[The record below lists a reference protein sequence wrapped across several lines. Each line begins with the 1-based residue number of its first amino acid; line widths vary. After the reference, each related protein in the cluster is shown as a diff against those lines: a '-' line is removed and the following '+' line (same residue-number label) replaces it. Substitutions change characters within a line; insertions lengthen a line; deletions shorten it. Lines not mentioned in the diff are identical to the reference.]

1 MLSKDFFDLYNAI
14 ASKFSEILEDESL
27 FFGLVNAE
35 DGALISFLQK
45 LYQDGVD
52 TPKIDAMYDTDSR
65 HSLDMADLD
74 DAELY
79 EDTGPWK
86 ITLSKDDIVKKLS
99 DVADDTRLFF
109 SQGAFFSFLEH
120 LDPFQ
125 KDSHCYDSE
134 TRLFL
139 VNGLDQPLGGENF
152 YATGINSSFPDLE
165 TTLPSSDDV
174 HNLVHVNTTE
184 SVRVCPRSISLNSTG
199 SKFDDIPNL
208 KRSIAKL
215 LAACLLQELR
225 TVDGIEKVTVK
236 GSKKQIADLSNGS
249 EKVSNELLDE
259 LNKAVIWVYEERSE
273 TRLQLIMDRL
283 SLDMKDSD
291 SYLVSLEKYLE
302 RALEQAK
309 DSYAFVILDRKD
321 DYHKEVRDLIKDMR
335 TQADLYATKTRSL
348 VGSLAR
354 DTLGILV
361 FLSFSFM
368 ARAQRIEIEPLL
380 TNNTMSLILNV
391 MSIYLFVSILL
402 QILVYMRDD
411 YLTQLEN
418 QHWLKVLQNYTRT
431 DDQQENF
438 LEPIEKRRKTFRFA
452 MYVIALLYLGLIYVV
467 SNLQSILIVALGP
480 TT

>member
-1 MLSKDFFDLYNAI
+1 MLSKDFFDLYNSVAPKLFDI
-14 ASKFSEILEDESL
+14 SEDERL

-35 DGALISFLQK
+35 DRALISFLQK
-45 LYQDGVD
+45 LDRDGID
-52 TPKIDAMYDTDSR
+52 TPKIDAMYDTRSQ
-65 HSLDMADLD
+65 HSLNMVDLD
-74 DAELY
+74 DVEIY
-79 EDTGPWK
+79 EGTSPWK
-86 ITLSKDDIVKKLS
+86 ITLSKANIAKKLS
-99 DVADDTRLFF
+99 DVTDDTRLFF
-109 SQGAFFSFLEH
+109 SKESFFSFIEQLY
-120 LDPFQ
+120 PFH
-125 KDSHCYDSE
+125 KDNHCYDSD

-139 VNGLDQPLGGENF
+139 VNGLEQSLGGENF
-152 YATGINSSFPDLE
+152 YATGSNSSFPDLV

-184 SVRVCPRSISLNSTG
+184 SVRVCPRSISLNCAG
-199 SKFDDIPNL
+199 SKLADIPDF

-215 LAACLLQELR
+215 LAACLVQELK

-236 GSKKQIADLSNGS
+236 GSKKQTADLSNGT
-249 EKVSNELLDE
+249 EKISNELLEE

-283 SLDMKDSD
+283 SLDMNDSD
-291 SYLVSLEKYLE
+291 SYLASLEKYLE

-368 ARAQRIEIEPLL
+368 ARAQRIEIETLL

-391 MSIYLFVSILL
+391 MGIYLFVSILL
-402 QILVYMRDD
+402 QILVHMRDD

-418 QHWLKVLQNYTRT
+418 KHWLKVLQNYTRT

-452 MYVIALLYLGLIYVV
+452 MLVIAILYLGLILVV
-467 SNLQSILIVALGP
+467 SNLQSILAAALGP